1 MKIIGIILIVLGI
14 LGLVFGSITWTE
26 TEEVVDLGPL
36 EIEAQQEKSF
46 PIAPV
51 ASGAAIVAGLALV
64 VLDTRKK

>member
-1 MKIIGIILIVLGI
+1 MKIVGIVLIVLGI

-26 TEEVVDLGPL
+26 TEEVLDVGPL
-36 EIEAQQEKSF
+36 EIEATQEKSF
-46 PIAPV
+46 PIAPI

>member
-1 MKIIGIILIVLGI
+1 MKIIGIVLIVLGI

-26 TEEVVDLGPL
+26 TKEVVDVGPL
-36 EIEAQQEKSF
+36 EVETTQEKSF

-64 VLDTRKK
+64 VLDSRKK